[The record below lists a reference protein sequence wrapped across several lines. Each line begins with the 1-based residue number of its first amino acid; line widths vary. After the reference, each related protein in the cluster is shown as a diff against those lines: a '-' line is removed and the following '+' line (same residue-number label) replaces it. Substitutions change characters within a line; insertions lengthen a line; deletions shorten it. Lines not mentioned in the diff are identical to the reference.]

1 MAKRSLPKF
10 RFLCFGVGAQG
21 IYLGA
26 NLQEAGHD
34 VVFVDRPENVSLL
47 TQKGLELKNDRGDIR
62 IHQPTVVAT
71 IEEALTQGPYE
82 AAIFAVKGYDT
93 ARVSKYLASY
103 QVALPAFIC
112 FQNGIGNEAHL
123 VHVFG
128 PEKVIPGVMTTSV
141 RRTEQGKAVVLH
153 ERGIGLS
160 GRHSLISAIM
170 AVFNQAG
177 MNANYIRNAANM
189 KWSKLLLNLMTNASA
204 AILQMT
210 PEEIIHDAELR
221 EIEVEAVREALAV
234 MQAQNLRLV
243 NLPAYPLKWL
253 QYLVRAEVPTS
264 LRDPILIKMVSNS
277 WGNDLP
283 ILAEDLI
290 SGKPQSEVE
299 QLNGEVV
306 RHALQSGMRAPVN
319 QALYDMLNGIVHG
332 AIPIDQYYRNKQAY
346 LATIHKYR

>member
-1 MAKRSLPKF
+1 MVKRMLPKF

-34 VVFVDRPENVSLL
+34 VVFVDRPENVSLI
-47 TQKGLELKNDRGDIR
+47 TQKGLELKNERGNIR
-62 IHQPTVVAT
+62 IHHPVVVAT

-82 AAIFAVKGYDT
+82 VAIFAVKGYDT
-93 ARVSKYLASY
+93 ARVSKYLAPY
-103 QVALPAFIC
+103 QVALPAFMC
-112 FQNGIGNEAHL
+112 LQNGIGNEAHL

-128 PEKVIPGVMTTSV
+128 PEKVIPGVMTTAI
-141 RRTEQGKAVVLH
+141 RRVEPGKVVVLH

-177 MNANYIRNAANM
+177 MNTHYNRNAANM
-189 KWSKLLLNLMTNASA
+189 KWSKLLLNLMTNASV

-210 PEEIIHDAELR
+210 PEEIIRDEELR
-221 EIEVEAVREALAV
+221 EIEVLAVREALAV

-243 NLPAYPLKWL
+243 NLPEYPLKWL
-253 QYLVRAEVPTS
+253 QYLVRAEVPAS

-277 WGNDLP
+277 WGSDLP
-283 ILAEDLI
+283 ILAEDLLR
-290 SGKPQSEVE
+290 GRPESEVE

-306 RHALQSGMRAPVN
+306 RHALQSGMHAPVN
-319 QALYDMLNGIVHG
+319 QALHDTLNGIVQG
-332 AIPIDQYYRNKQAY
+332 TILPEQYYRNKRAY
-346 LATIHKYR
+346 LATIQKYR

>member
-1 MAKRSLPKF
+1 MVKRMLPKF

-34 VVFVDRPENVSLL
+34 VVFVDRPENVSLI
-47 TQKGLELKNDRGDIR
+47 TQKGLELKNGRGDIR
-62 IHQPTVVAT
+62 IHHPTVVAT
-71 IEEALTQGPYE
+71 IEEALTKGPYE

-93 ARVSKYLASY
+93 ARVSRYLAPY

-112 FQNGIGNEAHL
+112 LQNGIGNEAHL

-128 PEKVIPGVMTTSV
+128 PEKVIPGVMTTAV
-141 RRTEQGKAVVLH
+141 RRVAPGKAVVLH

-177 MNANYIRNAANM
+177 MNTHYNRNAANM
-189 KWSKLLLNLMTNASA
+189 KWSKLLLNLMTNASV

-210 PEEIIHDAELR
+210 PEEIIRDEELR
-221 EIEVEAVREALAV
+221 EIEVLAVREALEV

-243 NLPAYPLKWL
+243 NLPAYPLKWM
-253 QYLVRAEVPTS
+253 QYLVRADVPVS
-264 LRDPILIKMVSNS
+264 LRDPILIKMVTNS
-277 WGNDLP
+277 WGGDLP
-283 ILAEDLI
+283 ILAEDVQN
-290 SGKPQSEVE
+290 GRPESEVE

-319 QALYDMLNGIVHG
+319 QALHDMLNGIVQG
-332 AIPIDQYYRNKQAY
+332 TLPAEQYFKNKRAY
-346 LATIHKYR
+346 LATIQKYR